1 MSPESRVPESGAKGA
16 AALPVIGGRYE
27 VGEQIGESHFYRVYR
42 GRDVRDGRAVAVK
55 VLQPEFNRDAEFSDR
70 LRAESQ
76 AAISLSHPNIAQ
88 THEAWEENGTT
99 FVVTEFVRGI
109 NLKERI
115 KRVAPFPLAVA
126 IDIAVAV
133 ADALEYAARGGFI
146 HGDIRPENV
155 LISPEGQV
163 KVTDFGTAR
172 AVAASSRIQVT
183 ALMHSAHYL
192 AAEVAQGK
200 TLDGTAHIYSL
211 GLVLH
216 E

>member
-1 MSPESRVPESGAKGA
+1 MSPEARVPDAGGPGA

-27 VGEQIGESHFYRVYR
+27 VGEQIGESRFYRVYR
-42 GRDVRDGRAVAVK
+42 GRDVKEGRPVAVK
-55 VLQPEFNRDAEFSDR
+55 LLQPEFNRDPEFSER

-76 AAISLSHPNIAQ
+76 SAVSLVHPNIAQ
-88 THEAWEENGTT
+88 TYESWEENGAT

-133 ADALEYAARGGFI
+133 AEALDYASRGGFI

-172 AVAASSRIQVT
+172 AV
-183 ALMHSAHYL
+183 
-192 AAEVAQGK
+192 
-200 TLDGTAHIYSL
+200 
-211 GLVLH
+211 
-216 E
+216 